1 MSRFL
6 TSPCGLKQGTSL
18 RLATDDLWKSEEEE
32 QEQEEEEEEKEEE
45 AQVAD

>member
-32 QEQEEEEEEKEEE
+32 EEEKEEE